1 MVISLI
7 LAAALAQTPAKP
19 DDVTLMKAGLGGS
32 CSADFAVKG
41 PDGKPIFAAMV
52 HVKVRYGFGGVKRA
66 DLEVGTSGEGKA
78 RIEGLPDKAR
88 AMTYDIKKKD
98 GDVEKT
104 SEVTQD
110 VSDTCHATFE
120 VVLR

>member
-19 DDVTLMKAGLGGS
+19 ADVTLMKAGLGGS
-32 CSADFAVKG
+32 CSADFTVKG
-41 PDGKPIFAAMV
+41 PDGKPVFAAMV

-88 AMTYDIKKKD
+88 PMTYEIKNDEKKI
-98 GDVEKT
+98 
-104 SEVTQD
+104 EVTQD
-110 VSDTCHATFE
+110 VADMCHATFD
-120 VVLR
+120 VSLK